1 MPGRAARGRQAP
13 ARHGQGPGTG
23 ERKAMAQAATVEPKL
38 AASVILV
45 RAPLRVYMT
54 RRSEALRF
62 AGGYHVFPGG
72 AVDPQDV
79 EVAARRPGELAA
91 VGLPPGQEACVAAA
105 LRELFEEAGVLLG
118 RDEGGAPLWQ
128 PAGEAAHR
136 DGLREGRRRLLADE
150 VSWEEVMAEHGWRLA
165 GERVAYMGRWVT
177 PPAARRRFDTY
188 FFMAD
193 LTGGIEPEP
202 SGGEVAL
209 GEWLAPAAALERAQA
224 GEMLLMRPTRSWLEI
239 LAECASAADAWAR
252 FSGPGA
258 RREAVYEANTPEVLR
273 SVLEAQGVWLVP
285 VPSPT
290 LLPATE
296 TNVYLVAH
304 AGRGRLVGAGH
315 GGLEGVARVR
325 AAWERAGRRRVQ
337 GIVLTHTHP
346 DHAGGAAE
354 LAAAF
359 GCPVLSHPGGGGPGG
374 GAAAPGRHGWPP
386 GVEHRPVEAGT
397 VFTVGRLKLEV
408 LHTPGHAPDH
418 VCLFAPGPG
427 ILFSGDNV

>member
-1 MPGRAARGRQAP
+1 
-13 ARHGQGPGTG
+13 
-23 ERKAMAQAATVEPKL
+23 MAQAATVEPKL

-136 DGLREGRRRLLADE
+136 DGLREARRRLLADE
-150 VSWEEVMAEHGWRLA
+150 VSWEEVLAEHGWRLA
-165 GERVAYMGRWVT
+165 GERLAYMGRWVT

-290 LLPATE
+290 LLPATT

-304 AGRGRLVGAGH
+304 SGEALLIDAGH
-315 GGLEGVARVR
+315 GGPAGVELVR
-325 AAWERAGRRRVQ
+325 EAWRRAGCPQVQ
-337 GIVLTHTHP
+337 AILLTHGHQ
-346 DHAGGAAE
+346 DHSGSVVE

-359 GCPVLSHPGGGGPGG
+359 QCPALYHPAGGGPGAAKG
-374 GAAAPGRHGWPP
+374 DSPTAGRAAAVEWRPITEGTTIPVGRHQ
-386 GVEHRPVEAGT
+386 
-397 VFTVGRLKLEV
+397 LEV
-408 LHTPGHAPDH
+408 LH
-418 VCLFAPGPG
+418 
-427 ILFSGDNV
+427 